1 METTSQR
8 VLIVDDERA
17 FLRGISAWLKSKG
30 SVQVV
35 TAINGAEAVDRLH
48 TMEIDLVITDL
59 QMPIMDGFALLAHMS
74 RLHPSIPV
82 MVMTAYASPTALERL
97 KQVGTVTCLEKPLDL
112 DDFAVKVRA
121 ILAGQARGFLQGIS
135 LTSILQLLEMER
147 KTAALKVFCGDL
159 RGTMFFLDGRLID
172 AETVD
177 REDGRSKAKL
187 RGDDAAMEIIS
198 WDEAAVE
205 IDPGRRSPQKS
216 VAAGLNFL
224 LMEAL
229 RRKDEGRLP
238 QGGTAPSK
246 PARGSSSWEPAANP
260 PGAVAELTESIFT
273 PLPEHIFTPLPEPLV
288 PSMAQRETIEAC
300 LTGLGEI
307 DGVSAVAVMNAGGKL
322 IASYAKDER
331 PHLEEEAVA
340 FNDIAKRA
348 HETASEL
355 SLDGCSELTM
365 GTGRNLVLVQGPEVE
380 GEIIFRVV
388 AILKWDCNQS
398 ALASRFGEI
407 VPELMK
413 VLSASGE

>member
-1 METTSQR
+1 MGTVSQR

-17 FLRGISAWLKSKG
+17 FLRGISAWLNTQG
-30 SVQVV
+30 GVEVI
-35 TAINGAEAVDRLH
+35 TAINGAEAVERLRS
-48 TMEIDLVITDL
+48 MEIDLVVTDL

-74 RLHPSIPV
+74 RHHASVPV
-82 MVMTAYASPTALERL
+82 MVMTAYASPNAMERL

-112 DDFAVKVRA
+112 DDFIDKVRA

-147 KTAALKVFCGDL
+147 KTAALKVICGEL

-177 REDGRSKAKL
+177 GEGRRSKAKL

-205 IDPGRRSPQKS
+205 IDPGRRSPKKS
-216 VAAGLNFL
+216 VTAGLNFL

-229 RRKDEGRLP
+229 RRKDEGRM
-238 QGGTAPSK
+238 GFPSSDV
-246 PARGSSSWEPAANP
+246 PRASTWEPPSHP
-260 PGAVAELTESIFT
+260 PGAIAELTESIFT

-288 PSMAQRETIEAC
+288 PSMAQRETIEGF
-300 LTGLGEI
+300 LKGLGEV
-307 DGVSAVAVMNAGGKL
+307 DGFSAVAVMNAGGEL
-322 IASYAKDER
+322 IASYAKDKR
-331 PHLEEEAVA
+331 PRLEEEAVA
-340 FNDIAKRA
+340 FNDVAKRA
-348 HETASEL
+348 HETASKL